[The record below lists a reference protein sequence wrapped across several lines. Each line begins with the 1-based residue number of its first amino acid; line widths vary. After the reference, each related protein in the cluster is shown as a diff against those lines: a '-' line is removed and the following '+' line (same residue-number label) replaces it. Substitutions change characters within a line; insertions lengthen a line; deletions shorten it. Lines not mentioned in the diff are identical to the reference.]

1 MKQLDLN
8 NFIGSQTVHKKYLK
22 STLNCFLFSALS
34 LSLVSN
40 KHWNI
45 FIKKNHKK
53 RKICLKVSL
62 AELTLTD
69 NIYSIFQ

>member
-8 NFIGSQTVHKKYLK
+8 NFIGSQTVHEKYLK
-22 STLNCFLFSALS
+22 STLNCFLISALS

-45 FIKKNHKK
+45 FIKKITKNEKF
-53 RKICLKVSL
+53 V
-62 AELTLTD
+62 
-69 NIYSIFQ
+69 